1 MTDIS
6 HILIFSSDV
15 GLIESL
21 SVGARSSDLWE
32 IAGTID
38 RHSVETLN
46 SACEGADVLLIDG
59 PDLVWLTGKRP
70 DFVFAKRLSPHLVA
84 IVCDEE
90 LLEIVA
96 LRVPS
101 LGFLMRTWGGYPSL
115 DALTLV
121 LEGYLSANAQLF
133 DLMTDDVE
141 RKAIIDN
148 FEEDEQ
154 SVFALLGEGLTNPE
168 IVIRTGLAAGRV
180 KQIVQSLTQKLRLK
194 NRTPVAI
201 LAKKNG
207 SA

>member
-1 MTDIS
+1 
-6 HILIFSSDV
+6 
-15 GLIESL
+15 
-21 SVGARSSDLWE
+21 
-32 IAGTID
+32 
-38 RHSVETLN
+38 
-46 SACEGADVLLIDG
+46 
-59 PDLVWLTGKRP
+59 
-70 DFVFAKRLSPHLVA
+70 
-84 IVCDEE
+84 
-90 LLEIVA
+90 
-96 LRVPS
+96 
-101 LGFLMRTWGGYPSL
+101 MRTWGGYPSL